1 MVTSYFNFIWE
12 HMWWSVKNEHQLSF
26 ANIRYII
33 RFLGEAIGVFF
44 CGIMYEMGLK
54 YMFGLSAIFMIF
66 QIGLA
71 YYLIHLRRVEKTQNE

>member
-1 MVTSYFNFIWE
+1 MYINRVE
-12 HMWWSVKNEHQLSF
+12 NEHQLSF

-33 RFLGEAIGVFF
+33 IFLGEAIGVFF
-44 CGIMYEMGLK
+44 CGIVYEMEIK

-66 QIGLA
+66 QIGIA